1 MWTISIFIVVVII
14 VAVVPNIIAIVI
26 VIVGVAYRL
35 LEIAHTLQ
43 DFLDYCSLSKLP
55 LPY

>member
-1 MWTISIFIVVVII
+1 MWTVSIFIVVVII

-26 VIVGVAYRL
+26 VIVAVAYRY
-35 LEIAHTLQ
+35 LEIPHTLL

-55 LPY
+55 LLY